1 MPLALHPP
9 LADATRLPH
18 FAGGRAAW
26 SEFAVLL
33 ALGGGAAALAT
44 YVRLGIG
51 VPGHAILH
59 VVAPLALALAVVP
72 RRNAG
77 AVAGVGALGGA
88 LLMGG
93 WGLGVGA
100 LTSLSLTGPVLDVAV
115 RRARTGRGVY
125 LGLILG
131 GLASNWIAF
140 IARLVPKLL
149 GETGRLPVAEWWPR
163 AIVSYTICGAVAGLV
178 SAALWFKFRGSGAT
192 AA

>member
-1 MPLALHPP
+1 MSIE
-9 LADATRLPH
+9 T
-18 FAGGRAAW
+18 
-26 SEFAVLL
+26 
-33 ALGGGAAALAT
+33 GA
-44 YVRLGIG
+44 RR
-51 VPGHAILH
+51 AILEA
-59 VVAPLALALAVVP
+59 VVPLALALAVVP

-100 LTSLSLTGPVLDVAV
+100 LTSLSLTGPVLDLAV

-140 IARLVPKLL
+140 IVRLVPKLL
-149 GETGRLPVAEWWPR
+149 GETGRRPLAQWWPE
-163 AIVSYTICGAVAGLV
+163 AIVSYSICGASTTV
-178 SAALWFKFRGSGAT
+178 SSLTCIPTRAARPPRLPT
-192 AA
+192 